1 MRIEDW
7 RAEIDAIDSQL
18 LRLLNQRLRLAL
30 KLGSLKKSAG
40 LPLCDPG
47 RERDVLAR
55 ARGANA
61 GPLDD
66 KAVAKIFR
74 AIIRETRRLEEEAV
88 EAPDPQAQEVSHE

>member
-18 LRLLNQRLRLAL
+18 LRLLNQRVRLAI
-30 KLGSLKKSAG
+30 KLGSLKKGAG
-40 LPLCDPG
+40 LPLCDLG

-55 ARGANA
+55 ACSANA

-74 AIIRETRRLEEEAV
+74 AIIRETRRLEEGAV
-88 EAPDPQAQEVSHE
+88 EAATPRAQEVSHE